1 VPKYEISLEELFAPV
16 AKPVKPKSSRE
27 QRRLPGEPRPF
38 VARHLTSPQFLNEMG
53 EIHSARKDKEQVRKA
68 GPETLIVTKE
78 INKLRKQ
85 LMFAQYSTK
94 FVTQLLEHNHD

>member
-1 VPKYEISLEELFAPV
+1 
-16 AKPVKPKSSRE
+16 
-27 QRRLPGEPRPF
+27 
-38 VARHLTSPQFLNEMG
+38 MG

-68 GPETLIVTKE
+68 GPETLIVTAE
-78 INKLRKQ
+78 IKKLRKQ